1 LKASVAVGK
10 SYSGTLECT
19 ASVADGTATISDVKS
34 ALTIFTPE
42 GAQIS
47 ATLTDSGKAYLEFR
61 ARVSYATD
69 AEDGLLM
76 LDSVEDIQ
84 NSLGT
89 IDPGNELAYAAW
101 RAMSSSNGRTV
112 YAVRVTADTADAFL
126 AAMQKT
132 ESNTNAYA
140 FVPVTNKKECIDA
153 VVDFNESMS
162 TPAVQKWRMT
172 FVGVDLDT
180 TTADSVDGK
189 GQNLTG
195 DFYKTGNKN
204 YFQISEAN
212 IANGFS
218 FSDYAVGDKILLA
231 DTPYEIKAISAENT
245 VLLSSGPDTSSPAVT
260 VSIKRTDSPQGNKA
274 YVTSVASSLNSRRA
288 VVVWCD
294 HGRADGKT
302 ISSAYIAAEIAG
314 LTSAVEPQQGITRT
328 EIKTVDEAPRMYTRY
343 S

>member
-1 LKASVAVGK
+1 
-10 SYSGTLECT
+10 
-19 ASVADGTATISDVKS
+19 
-34 ALTIFTPE
+34 
-42 GAQIS
+42 
-47 ATLTDSGKAYLEFR
+47 
-61 ARVSYATD
+61 
-69 AEDGLLM
+69 M